1 MLGFVSGKVVSL
13 EEGSAVVENNG
24 LGFELAV
31 SSNTLGRLEAGAE
44 TKLYTYLQVREDGLT
59 LFGFATLDEKKM
71 FLKLVSVSGIGP
83 KVALSVLS
91 GLKLSDLAAA
101 IVTENVTALTSI
113 KGLGKK
119 TAERIILE
127 LKEKVSV
134 TPDMSDGALTG
145 KDGFTSPESNEAVSV
160 LVSLG
165 LSRQEAA
172 SRVKNA
178 AENGASTT
186 EELLSYALKNS

>member
-13 EEGSAVVENNG
+13 EDGLAVVDNNG

-44 TKLYTYLQVREDGLT
+44 ARLFTYLQVREDGLT
-59 LFGFATLDEKKM
+59 LFGFASLDEKKM
-71 FLKLVSVSGIGP
+71 FLKLISVSGIGP

-101 IVTENVTALTSI
+101 IVAGDLTALTSV

-119 TAERIILE
+119 TAERIVLE
-127 LKEKVSV
+127 LKEKVSETLELSDV
-134 TPDMSDGALTG
+134 TLPR
-145 KDGFTSPESNEAVSV
+145 KDGFAAPEANEAVSV

-165 LSRQEAA
+165 LSRQDAF

-178 AENGASTT
+178 AENGAATT

>member
-71 FLKLVSVSGIGP
+71 FLKLV
-83 KVALSVLS
+83 SVLS

-165 LSRQEAA
+165 LNRQEAA

>member
-1 MLGFVSGKVVSL
+1 M
-13 EEGSAVVENNG
+13 
-24 LGFELAV
+24 
-31 SSNTLGRLEAGAE
+31 
-44 TKLYTYLQVREDGLT
+44 
-59 LFGFATLDEKKM
+59 
-71 FLKLVSVSGIGP
+71 
-83 KVALSVLS
+83 
-91 GLKLSDLAAA
+91 
-101 IVTENVTALTSI
+101 
-113 KGLGKK
+113 
-119 TAERIILE
+119 
-127 LKEKVSV
+127 

-172 SRVKNA
+172 SRVKSA